1 MFRAPGGRPTSL
13 QISPNSKQVLQ
24 LNFQICVFKDA
35 TNKDKG
41 YIDSMIRTDIDASS
55 DGLSIAAQPAA
66 RAGATF
72 HVAINSG

>member
-1 MFRAPGGRPTSL
+1 MNED
-13 QISPNSKQVLQ
+13 Q
-24 LNFQICVFKDA
+24 
-35 TNKDKG
+35 G
-41 YIDSMIRTDIDASS
+41 YIDNEDDMIRTDIDASS